1 MKTSKKVWILS
12 SYGFAHMVVDFTC
25 AATVMTIYAKWL
37 LSNQWIFF
45 AILIYNILAFGLQ
58 TIFWALTDKFQCPK
72 LVALLGCGL
81 VVLWAIVLGFCPWCA
96 TILAWIGNALFHV
109 GGGVICIWVNPEKAT
124 PSGIFVAPWAFG
136 LLMGIMLWKS
146 GNFVWWYGVVLLA
159 ISAAWML
166 LSLKKDN
173 IYETVNQFAKEQK
186 SEFKVWV
193 AVIALLLL
201 LSIVIRS
208 FVWFIVNYPWKVWT
222 LVIIFTIAIVLWKAL
237 WWVLADRF
245 GWKKVWVIS
254 LLLSLPCLLFGSQS
268 IVFGMIGIFLF
279 NITMPI
285 ALIALIKAMP
295 KRWWLAFWLLCL
307 ALLVWALPSLLGVNF
322 AQITNV
328 LLIVLILISSFVLYF
343 ALDWLGIEE

>member
-58 TIFWALTDKFQCPK
+58 TIFWALTDKLKCPK
-72 LVALLGCGL
+72 LVALLGCWL
-81 VVLWAIVLGFCPWCA
+81 VALWAIVLRFCPWCA
-96 TILAWIGNALFHV
+96 TILVWLGNALFHV

-136 LLMGIMLWKS
+136 LLMWIMLWKS
-146 GNFVWWYGVVLLA
+146 GNFVRWYWVALLA
-159 ISAAWML
+159 ISAVAML
-166 LSLKKDN
+166 LSSKQLD
-173 IYETVNQFAKEQK
+173 IYSIVNKFAKEQK
-186 SEFKVWV
+186 TNFKTWI
-193 AVIALLLL
+193 AVIAILLL

-237 WWVLADRF
+237 WWVLADKF

-254 LLLSLPCLLFGSQS
+254 LILSLPCLLFGSQS

-295 KRWWLAFWLLCL
+295 KRWWLAFGLLCL
-307 ALLVWALPSLLGVNF
+307 ALLVGALPSLLGVNF
-322 AQITNV
+322 TEITNV

-343 ALDWLGIEE
+343 ALDWLEIEE